1 MTMDK
6 MNKAKSVLMDKASIN
21 AVCVTVDG
29 STFDAKDVNF
39 ADAHSQRF
47 DDQSI
52 LVVGRDDSFKKANK
66 NLFFKGSRW
75 SFEMI
80 SSDEPKKPSP
90 KKPAPKKSPV
100 KRGNKSKS

>member
-1 MTMDK
+1 MDK
-6 MNKAKSVLMDKASIN
+6 IKKAKSVLMDKLSID

-29 STFDAKDVNF
+29 STFDAKDASF

-47 DDQSI
+47 KDQSI
-52 LVVGRDDSFKKANK
+52 LVVGRDDSFLKANQ
-66 NLFFKGSRW
+66 NLFFNGSRW

-90 KKPAPKKSPV
+90 KKPATKKPV